1 MMPGSAWIG
10 LARRPA
16 EVRPARGDRRDAP
29 SLPYDAQATSLSSP
43 TRDFNAAASSTRR
56 DRVFWAG
63 GASGS
68 FARYADARGGLATAA
83 AKGQRRAGVHS
94 SFNVHL
100 QPMPLLL
107 TIARLSLPLLS
118 LWLAACATQPPAAPL
133 PARAEPV
140 AGAAPA
146 PSPAPAPGAAP
157 APALTPAAA
166 APAAN
171 AESVVSAPV
180 VEMAESARESV
191 RESAVWL
198 ASGVDSWFGDTP
210 FYRGGQVKHGL
221 LDLSVLK
228 RQRDKVEV
236 GLRINARFS
245 LPNLDRLGYVFVGR
259 DNERE
264 IITDKPGSLTRQDQR
279 LATSSDSNKF
289 FVGLGRT
296 LDDVFDFRIGVRGAF
311 KPYVQARM
319 RLSWEL
325 SPDDRL
331 DLRQTLFWTV
341 DDRAGSTTATSYEHT
356 LSPVLALRWLSSATV
371 TQDLPKFVWASSLG
385 TYRWFGQDR
394 LLSLEALVNGQ
405 QGSGVGALD
414 YGLQARWEQPV
425 HEDWLLAGI
434 VVGHFWPRP
443 LALEPR
449 RGAWALGVNV
459 KMRF

>member
-1 MMPGSAWIG
+1 
-10 LARRPA
+10 
-16 EVRPARGDRRDAP
+16 
-29 SLPYDAQATSLSSP
+29 
-43 TRDFNAAASSTRR
+43 
-56 DRVFWAG
+56 
-63 GASGS
+63 
-68 FARYADARGGLATAA
+68 
-83 AKGQRRAGVHS
+83 
-94 SFNVHL
+94 
-100 QPMPLLL
+100 
-107 TIARLSLPLLS
+107 
-118 LWLAACATQPPAAPL
+118 
-133 PARAEPV
+133 
-140 AGAAPA
+140 
-146 PSPAPAPGAAP
+146 
-157 APALTPAAA
+157 
-166 APAAN
+166 
-171 AESVVSAPV
+171 
-180 VEMAESARESV
+180 MAESARESV

-210 FYRGGQVKHGL
+210 FYRGGQVKNGL

-341 DDRAGSTTATSYEHT
+341 DDRAGSTTAMSYEHT
-356 LSPVLALRWLSSATV
+356 LSPVLALRWLTSATV